1 MGRTKS
7 ISSRAA
13 LTKPP
18 GGGLHSV
25 DHLHVG
31 SMQQTIAKRHR
42 YRPGVKALK
51 EIKHYQRSTD
61 LLIRK
66 LPFSRL
72 VREICQQNF
81 VRPGYELRWSA
92 SAVLALQEASEAY
105 LVGLFEDANFCALH
119 GKRVTL
125 MPKDLALARRIRG
138 VRFW

>member
-1 MGRTKS
+1 MGRIKNQTFNARPA
-7 ISSRAA
+7 ITRHHGPDYLNA
-13 LTKPP
+13 
-18 GGGLHSV
+18 
-25 DHLHVG
+25 G
-31 SMQQTIAKRHR
+31 SMQQTVARRHR
-42 YRPGVKALK
+42 YRPGMKALQ
-51 EIKHYQRSTD
+51 EIKYFQRSTD

-92 SAVLALQEASEAY
+92 SAVLALQEASEAF

-119 GKRVTL
+119 AKRVTI

-138 VRFW
+138 TKFW